1 MIDER
6 EWAVIRRMVESVS
19 GKISGRRQD
28 FFITGTVVKSDLQNN
43 LIWIKEFG
51 DQPIPVVGF
60 DYDVTYYD
68 TDNTGVVRK
77 KTARVK
83 VHVPRRGETVLVAR
97 ELGIQRLPRCL
108 GVIQGQGWIQG
119 E

>member
-6 EWAVIRRMVESVS
+6 EWAAIRRMIESLA
-19 GKISGRRQD
+19 GKVAGRRQD
-28 FFITGTVVKSDLQNN
+28 YFVTGTVVKSDLKRN
-43 LIWIKEFG
+43 LVWIKEFS
-51 DQPIPVVGF
+51 DQAIPVVGF
-60 DYDVTYYD
+60 NYDVTYYD

-77 KTARVK
+77 KTAKVK

-108 GVIQGQGWIQG
+108 GVIQGRGWNEG
-119 E
+119 